1 MRVAIY
7 ARHSTHMQEHSTSDQ
22 IDICKK
28 WCDNNN
34 YFITE
39 IYSDEA
45 VSGSSMINRTGIND
59 LIDAA
64 VAGEFEKLICEDLS
78 RLSRDQGDI
87 ANFHKKLSFLD
98 IKIETLNE
106 GLINALHIGLKGTMN
121 ALFISDL
128 AKKSRRGVIAA
139 VLKGAVP
146 GGKLYAYDI
155 DKVFRNGEIVT
166 GLRKIN
172 NEQAKIVKF
181 IYDEY
186 LKEKTLSEIA
196 DSLNKKEIPS
206 PKGKKW
212 QSTVLIGTLAQQ
224 TGILRQTLYKGVVTF
239 NKVQYRKHPE
249 TGKRVCL
256 INPKSD
262 WISVPIP
269 ELAIISEKDFNNVQQ
284 MIEERSTLYKVRKLA
299 SDEEKKQRANERTK
313 KFLAKERAKI
323 PKKREMYLVHSRL
336 FCPIHGSRITT
347 LRHAVYGCKEK
358 NCVNRNL
365 HRKKIIYTVIMQMMN
380 FDIDNLNEF
389 NKQQEKILID
399 RSKKIIAYKEE
410 LSNKQQE
417 ITALLSKLTI
427 KQSKGKETI
436 KFLDNMEFE
445 CQRINYK
452 IKGLNLSKKKTIILS
467 KTEANIIHKKLHR
480 LLKTH
485 IDNPDEQSNIDIMH
499 KFFDKIFIAKN
510 LDTKEK
516 DYIVDIR
523 YNLKNLVHYFYK
535 DMV

>member
-28 WCDNNN
+28 WCEQNN

-45 VSGSSMINRTGIND
+45 VSGSSIINRTGIND

-121 ALFISDL
+121 AIFISDL
-128 AKKSRRGVIAA
+128 AKKTRRGVISA

-146 GGKLYAYDI
+146 GGKLYGYDI
-155 DKVFRNGEIVT
+155 HRVFINEKVAT

-181 IYDEY
+181 IYNQY
-186 LKEKTLSEIA
+186 LNGAKLVEIT

-206 PKGKKW
+206 PTGKKW
-212 QSTVLIGTLAQQ
+212 SRQTLIGAFARQ
-224 TGILRQTLYKGVVTF
+224 TGFLRQTLYKGVVTF

-256 INPKSD
+256 INPRSD
-262 WISVPIP
+262 WIIVPIP

-284 MIEERSTLYKVRKLA
+284 MIKDRSSMYKINKRA
-299 SDEEKKQRANERTK
+299 SDEEKNNVPM
-313 KFLAKERAKI
+313 KEQK
-323 PKKREMYLVHSRL
+323 S
-336 FCPIHGSRITT
+336 F
-347 LRHAVYGCKEK
+347 
-358 NCVNRNL
+358 
-365 HRKKIIYTVIMQMMN
+365 
-380 FDIDNLNEF
+380 
-389 NKQQEKILID
+389 
-399 RSKKIIAYKEE
+399 
-410 LSNKQQE
+410 
-417 ITALLSKLTI
+417 
-427 KQSKGKETI
+427 
-436 KFLDNMEFE
+436 
-445 CQRINYK
+445 
-452 IKGLNLSKKKTIILS
+452 
-467 KTEANIIHKKLHR
+467 
-480 LLKTH
+480 
-485 IDNPDEQSNIDIMH
+485 
-499 KFFDKIFIAKN
+499 
-510 LDTKEK
+510 
-516 DYIVDIR
+516 
-523 YNLKNLVHYFYK
+523 
-535 DMV
+535 